1 MNLRSVPMAHA
12 PAWQGGSP
20 RDSQQ
25 HRLAVARPRSLTDTW
40 LRDLGA
46 ETPASKGSQVGRPQH
61 LAVGLKCLW
70 FDLEKKQKVGSSK
83 RQVGFV

>member
-1 MNLRSVPMAHA
+1 MLPLSKEALPGTHNNTGLLWLVL
-12 PAWQGGSP
+12 G
-20 RDSQQ
+20 
-25 HRLAVARPRSLTDTW
+25 SLTDTW